1 VRRDSRVALD
11 PPYQRPVLDPPY
23 RHAPSDGPNQ
33 PALRQRV
40 GRYAHTRVPPWRGV
54 RRDSRVALDPPY
66 RRPVLDPPYRHA
78 PSDGPN

>member
-1 VRRDSRVALD
+1 VGLRQRVGRYARTRVPPLRGVRRDSRVALD

-40 GRYAHTRVPPWRGV
+40 GLRQRV
-54 RRDSRVALDPPY
+54 
-66 RRPVLDPPYRHA
+66 
-78 PSDGPN
+78 